1 MSPRLKISVAFG
13 LVAILIGLGVTDA
26 LLTVEESPFV
36 ADVNPEVQPQILNEE
51 KNGTSKEGPKDVK
64 KEPPAPGGT
73 RKQEGT
79 DVGRVLAENG
89 FVFQEVKE
97 PIFLSKIIP
106 NTEAQVTGAV
116 LMKDDD
122 RAGIIAWAD
131 SSKVKI
137 YFLALKEA
145 LHGSFTTAIKD
156 LVDETQ
162 RREGKPTRNFL
173 TFLDTGIS
181 EERIVFVR
189 VRERLYEIH
198 IAEGK
203 DKMMFKLIDT
213 LTE

>member
-1 MSPRLKISVAFG
+1 MSPRLKISVAAG

-36 ADVNPEVQPQILNEE
+36 ADVNPEVQPQILNED
-51 KNGTSKEGPKDVK
+51 KTGTPKEEPKDVK

-73 RKQEGT
+73 RKKEGT

-89 FVFQEVKE
+89 FIFQEVKE

-116 LMKDDD
+116 LMKNDD

-189 VRERLYEIH
+189 VRERLYEVH

-203 DKMMFKLIDT
+203 DEMMFKLIDT

>member
-1 MSPRLKISVAFG
+1 MSPRLKISVASG

-26 LLTVEESPFV
+26 LLTIEESPFV
-36 ADVNPEVQPQILNEE
+36 AVINPEVQPQILNNEE
-51 KNGTSKEGPKDVK
+51 TGTPKEEPKD
-64 KEPPAPGGT
+64 PPSPNGT
-73 RKQEGT
+73 RKQDGI
-79 DVGRVLAENG
+79 DVGKILAENG
-89 FVFQEVKE
+89 FAFQEVKE

-106 NTEAQVTGAV
+106 STESQVTGAA
-116 LMKDDD
+116 LMKNDD
-122 RAGIIAWAD
+122 RVGIIAWAD

-162 RREGKPTRNFL
+162 RRKGKPTRNLL

-189 VRERLYEIH
+189 VRERLYEVH
-198 IAEGK
+198 IAKGK
-203 DKMMFKLIDT
+203 DKMMFKIIDT